1 GGNGDM
7 EKQGGD
13 PPGGALPLKGPV
25 TVLRASHGDKHNSDT
40 CLEHDEINKAQE
52 ILFEEKRDPEDMDDQ
67 HLYEEQGQEIDDDL
81 TETEVSDSLLCDGVI
96 NLVTTFFWIFALM
109 NASHVFIFFLIEQ
122 PTSDRGGYVLRLIE
136 NNTPNSKNLCFLP
149 TIV

>member
-1 GGNGDM
+1 MEQREANTAVPISKREDAQGGNGDM

-96 NLVTTFFWIFALM
+96 NLVRK
-109 NASHVFIFFLIEQ
+109 SIERVYIQ
-122 PTSDRGGYVLRLIE
+122 
-136 NNTPNSKNLCFLP
+136 F
-149 TIV
+149 